1 MGKAGTRSAPVVAPA
16 QTLQGS
22 RINSKPALGGS

>member
-1 MGKAGTRSAPVVAPA
+1 MRQDTKTSPVVAPA
-16 QTLQGS
+16 QTLQGR